1 MSELGIEDVTS
12 CHVFV
17 WEGGIFYCSASSV
30 MHRNSFSCSS
40 SALVTEIFGCG
51 MVLLGVAWQLIVRSV
66 SSSRQAGIEV
76 EGREK
81 HGR

>member
-1 MSELGIEDVTS
+1 MSPLATFLCGKVAYSTVLLLLS
-12 CHVFV
+12 CI
-17 WEGGIFYCSASSV
+17 GTP
-30 MHRNSFSCSS
+30 S